1 MVLELETLGG
11 INSAETRV
19 RCLAH
24 IFNLVVKVILLVF
37 YLSCRLLIGD

>member
-24 IFNLVVKVILLVF
+24 IFNLVVKVISYSIF
-37 YLSCRLLIGD
+37 ATTY